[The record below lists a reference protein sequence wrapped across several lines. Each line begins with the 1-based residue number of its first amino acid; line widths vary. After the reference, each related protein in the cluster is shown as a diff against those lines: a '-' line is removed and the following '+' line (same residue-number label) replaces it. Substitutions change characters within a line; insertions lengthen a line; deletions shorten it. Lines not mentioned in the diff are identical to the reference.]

1 MAKFLIIF
9 TIILAFT
16 GVLQSDAAGKP
27 SEAEHYLNLLDASLQ
42 GDAGAAE
49 DIEKFFAG
57 HPVPMREIRQE
68 LAKGF
73 HKIAWKIPSLGE
85 NAWIIV
91 EENLKQPKAT
101 KWHVI
106 YAANPPAD
114 AKIIQTKYRR

>member
-1 MAKFLIIF
+1 MVRSLVIFAILIAL
-9 TIILAFT
+9 ILASA
-16 GVLQSDAAGKP
+16 LQVEAV
-27 SEAEHYLNLLDASLQ
+27 SEAEKYLNLLDASLQ